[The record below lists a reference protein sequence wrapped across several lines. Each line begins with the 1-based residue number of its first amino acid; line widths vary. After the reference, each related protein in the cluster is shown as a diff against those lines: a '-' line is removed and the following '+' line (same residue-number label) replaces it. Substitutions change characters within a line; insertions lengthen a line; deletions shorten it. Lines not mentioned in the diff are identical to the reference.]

1 MLREPNALHG
11 VRFQQTRGL
20 MQKNLKGYMK
30 QDRKISSLEQ
40 EIEANL
46 KRVYDDVAKQ
56 EVPDRF
62 TQLLEQ
68 LRKADKSSS
77 ETSND

>member
-1 MLREPNALHG
+1 
-11 VRFQQTRGL
+11 
-20 MQKNLKGYMK
+20 MK

-68 LRKADKSSS
+68 LRNADKSSS

>member
-1 MLREPNALHG
+1 
-11 VRFQQTRGL
+11 
-20 MQKNLKGYMK
+20 MK

-68 LRKADKSSS
+68 LRKADKPSP

>member
-1 MLREPNALHG
+1 
-11 VRFQQTRGL
+11 
-20 MQKNLKGYMK
+20 MK
-30 QDRKISSLEQ
+30 QDRKLSSLEQ

-46 KRVYDDVAKQ
+46 KRVYDDVANQ

-68 LRKADKSSS
+68 LRQADKSSS
-77 ETSND
+77 ETSHD

>member
-1 MLREPNALHG
+1 MHIY
-11 VRFQQTRGL
+11 
-20 MQKNLKGYMK
+20 LKGYMK
-30 QDRKISSLEQ
+30 QDRKLSSLEQ

-46 KRVYDDVAKQ
+46 KRAYDDVAKQ

-68 LRKADKSSS
+68 LRQADKKNA
-77 ETSND
+77 ETSDD

>member
-1 MLREPNALHG
+1 
-11 VRFQQTRGL
+11 
-20 MQKNLKGYMK
+20 MK

-68 LRKADKSSS
+68 LRKADTSSS

>member
-1 MLREPNALHG
+1 
-11 VRFQQTRGL
+11 
-20 MQKNLKGYMK
+20 MK

-68 LRKADKSSS
+68 LRKADTSSP
-77 ETSND
+77 EPSND

>member
-1 MLREPNALHG
+1 
-11 VRFQQTRGL
+11 
-20 MQKNLKGYMK
+20 MK

-68 LRKADKSSS
+68 LRKADTPSP

>member
-1 MLREPNALHG
+1 
-11 VRFQQTRGL
+11 

-68 LRKADKSSS
+68 LRKADTSSS

>member
-1 MLREPNALHG
+1 
-11 VRFQQTRGL
+11 
-20 MQKNLKGYMK
+20 MK
-30 QDRKISSLEQ
+30 QDWKLSSLEQ

-46 KRVYDDVAKQ
+46 KRVYDDVANQ

-68 LRKADKSSS
+68 LRQADKSSS
-77 ETSND
+77 ETSHD

>member
-1 MLREPNALHG
+1 
-11 VRFQQTRGL
+11 
-20 MQKNLKGYMK
+20 MK
-30 QDRKISSLEQ
+30 QDRKTSSLEQ

-62 TQLLEQ
+62 TQLLNQ
-68 LRKADKSSS
+68 LRESDKSTTG
-77 ETSND
+77 EAND

>member
-1 MLREPNALHG
+1 
-11 VRFQQTRGL
+11 

>member
-1 MLREPNALHG
+1 MKKH
-11 VRFQQTRGL
+11 
-20 MQKNLKGYMK
+20 LKGYMK
-30 QDRKISSLEQ
+30 QDRKLSSLEQ

-46 KRVYDDVAKQ
+46 KRVYEDVAKQ

-68 LRKADKSSS
+68 LRKADRSSS

>member
-1 MLREPNALHG
+1 M
-11 VRFQQTRGL
+11 
-20 MQKNLKGYMK
+20 KNDLKGYMK
-30 QDRKISSLEQ
+30 QDRKLSSLEQ

-46 KRVYDDVAKQ
+46 KRVYEDVAGQ

-68 LRKADKSSS
+68 LREADKPSP
-77 ETSND
+77 EASNG